1 MNLPFVPD
9 LKTAAAVTALIA
21 GALAFVG
28 GYKVADWRLT
38 AQANEAAAKRSQK
51 ALDDLVTMT
60 ADRDRLAGLLA
71 TANDQHTDE
80 LRKAQNETNRLRDR
94 LRDGSIG
101 LRIAGVRPRLDPQAQ
116 GPARPGVD
124 SGTGA
129 ELAEPARRAYF
140 SLREGIDRASTQLAA
155 CQDELKLRT
164 TEDGSKSP

>member
-1 MNLPFVPD
+1 MIPD
-9 LKTAAAVTALIA
+9 IKTAVVVALVVGVAAF
-21 GALAFVG
+21 GG

-38 AQANEAAAKRSQK
+38 AKATAEALERAQRAEK
-51 ALDDLVTMT
+51 ARDE
-60 ADRDRLAGLLA
+60 AIIERDRLAGKLA

-101 LRIAGVRPRLDPQAQ
+101 LRIAGTCPRVGEAQ

-140 SLREGIDRASTQLAA
+140 SLREGIDRASAQLAA
-155 CQDELKLRT
+155 CQDELRLRT